1 MPLPWERGKKPQAP
15 LTASVPP
22 TTGAQTA
29 QQQPPQQQPP
39 QQPAPPPPPA
49 KSKMEL
55 LNEATR
61 TRQENVQD
69 RELVGINKLHNAF
82 NGYKVGDESSYMEA
96 PEGDSR
102 LGKAFN
108 VTTEVADKGS
118 TISGGAQKIA
128 KLAGEELEKWGGGNG
143 IVGAAIAFIQYL
155 KEAYEIMS
163 SDDSG
168 KEKAGKLIKETANT
182 AFDMAGGIMDA
193 IEGLGGT
200 VLKGLKVIPGL
211 GMVIDAIEIGISVYR
226 ILKANKARVRMN
238 DSRRLFKEKYMNA
251 EVETGPGGE
260 KTKMVQKVGRF
271 NIRRLWKK
279 TDDTVDE
286 NAMKKRRDQLLKK
299 RQDDPSTFTE
309 AEQAELMDILS
320 YATQDRLRRVNRN
333 KELENVGKI
342 VYKLGAIAAKISAM
356 VGTFGGSLAAESAA
370 SGIEVALDA
379 TGLVADAG
387 KLAKDLYNGRGGR
400 DKGSQYTKYLL
411 EIIGHLPDTYDKPEK
426 KVKYAQAADMIAATS
441 VNTNKLYKHA
451 DAINAAAAA
460 DKKQGRSKA
469 FSMFIDLFD

>member
-1 MPLPWERGKKPQAP
+1 MPLPWKRGTKPQAP

-22 TTGAQTA
+22 TTGAQT
-29 QQQPPQQQPP
+29 PQAK
-39 QQPAPPPPPA
+39 APPPTPPP
-49 KSKMEL
+49 KSKMEV

-61 TRQENVQD
+61 TRQENVPD
-69 RELVGINKLHNAF
+69 KDLVGINKLHGAF
-82 NGYKVGDESSYMEA
+82 KGYKVGDESSYMEA

-108 VTTEVADKGS
+108 VANEVADKGS
-118 TISGGAQKIA
+118 TVSGVAQKIT
-128 KLAGEELEKWGGGNG
+128 KLAGEELEKWSGGNG
-143 IVGAAIAFIQYL
+143 IVGAAITFIQYL
-155 KEAYEIMS
+155 KEAYEIMT
-163 SDDSG
+163 SDDSK
-168 KEKAGKLIKETANT
+168 KEKAGALAKETANT
-182 AFDMAGGIMDA
+182 AFEMAGNIMDA

-211 GMVIDAIEIGISVYR
+211 GMVIDAIDIGISVYR
-226 ILKANKARVRMN
+226 IMKANRARVRMN

-260 KTKMVQKVGRF
+260 KSKMVQKVGRF

-279 TDDTVDE
+279 TDDTVDA

-299 RQDDPSTFTE
+299 RQDDPSKFTE
-309 AEQAELMDILS
+309 AEQAELTDILS

-333 KELENVGKI
+333 KEMENVGTI
-342 VYKLGAIAAKISAM
+342 ILKLGSIAAKISAM
-356 VGTFGGSLAAESAA
+356 IGTFGGSLAAESAA
-370 SGIEVALDA
+370 SGIEVAMDA

-387 KLAKDLYNGRGGR
+387 KLAKGLYNGRGGR

-411 EIIGHLPDTYDKPEK
+411 EIIGNLPDAYDKPEYK
-426 KVKYAQAADMIAATS
+426 AKYAQAADMVAATS
-441 VNTNKLYKHA
+441 VNTSKLYKHA
-451 DAINAAAAA
+451 DAINAVASA